1 MHTSP
6 TASLGQYGNGGLNVY
21 VREVASA
28 FSDRG
33 IATDIFTRRQSPDD
47 PAIEDLAPL
56 SRVIYLP
63 AGRSL
68 DKYSLYNEVPGFAEG
83 IRAFAQSQKIQYD
96 LLYSHYWLS
105 GEVACLLR
113 PGMGAGWAHIAHTL
127 GLVKNRTLA
136 RGERPEPALRIRV
149 EGEIAQ
155 QADLLIASTTD
166 EADDLV
172 RAYKADPEHVYVVP
186 PGIDLATFQPLDR
199 ADARRKIGYGA
210 GRLLLFVGRLERLK
224 GVEIAIQALALL
236 RDRAHDDLRLIV
248 LGDDARQGAASDGE
262 ESEKERLKAVAASLG
277 VQDRVDFLGSV
288 AHHELP
294 YFYAA
299 ADAVVMPSYSESFG
313 LVALEAQAVIA
324 GPKGERRVPMVD
336 FFTGVR
342 QTVLAPNEM
351 LIELVVPPPGAH
363 SGGQY
368 LRHTPRRELDIAV
381 VGVASQLTIADGRC
395 TKARIALASVAP
407 TPVRATAAERALE
420 GQAVTPQLIE
430 RAATLAIEAA
440 KPIDDQRGS
449 IEFRKHLVRVLT
461 RRTLTTALA
470 RANA

>member
-6 TASLGQYGNGGLNVY
+6 TASLGQNGDGGLNVY

-33 IATDIFTRRQSPDD
+33 IATDIFTRRQSDDD
-47 PAIEDLAPL
+47 PAIESLAPL

-68 DKYSLYNEVPGFAEG
+68 DKYSLYNEVPGFAQS
-83 IRAFAQSQKIQYD
+83 IRAFAESEKIQYD

-113 PGMGAGWAHIAHTL
+113 SRMSAGWAHIAHTL

-136 RGERPEPALRIRV
+136 SGARPEPALRIRV

-172 RAYKADPEHVYVVP
+172 RSYKADPEHIYVVP

-199 ADARRKIGYGA
+199 AEARRKIGYGP

-224 GVEIAIQALALL
+224 GVDVAIRALALL
-236 RDRAHDDLRLIV
+236 RDRDHDDLRLIV
-248 LGDDARQGAASDGE
+248 LGEDVRDGD
-262 ESEKERLKAVAASLG
+262 ESEKERLKSVATSLG
-277 VQDRVDFLGSV
+277 VRDRVDFLGSV

-313 LVALEAQAVIA
+313 LVALEAQACGRPVVA
-324 GPKGERRVPMVD
+324 S
-336 FFTGVR
+336 GVSGLR
-342 QTVLAPNEM
+342 SVVRDDVSGY
-351 LIELVVPPPGAH
+351 LIEGHDP
-363 SGGQY
+363 
-368 LRHTPRRELDIAV
+368 
-381 VGVASQLTIADGRC
+381 
-395 TKARIALASVAP
+395 ALY
-407 TPVRATAAERALE
+407 AERIGRLLADPELAQQMGLRGRLLAQRFSWTRTADRLE
-420 GQAVTPQLIE
+420 ELFLAVIE
-430 RAATLAIEAA
+430 SR
-440 KPIDDQRGS
+440 Q
-449 IEFRKHLVRVLT
+449 VRVQ
-461 RRTLTTALA
+461 AGA
-470 RANA
+470 RHE